1 MTSFKPVDL
10 TLVGKNGSFNC
21 VCSGFNVQTG
31 KLRQFF
37 FNAVIVQFFLLACW
51 WHVDAVIGIVDSQ

>member
-1 MTSFKPVDL
+1 MTSLDL

-31 KLRQFF
+31 IY

-51 WHVDAVIGIVDSQ
+51 WHVVIGIVDSQ